1 MDQAIE
7 SVLREYEKRSE
18 EEDKRTRIMMDA
30 DWAKH
35 RDEFLLSV
43 GPATGQLINLLAKE
57 SKAKTILE
65 IGTSYGYSTVWLA
78 EAART
83 NGGKLITRDAIAEKQ
98 AHARSQLQKAG
109 LSGVVDFRL
118 GDARD
123 SIAKIDGPLDFI
135 LLDLWKDLYIPCF
148 DLFYPK
154 LSPGALVIADNM
166 TYPESTQSHAVA
178 YRKHVRIK
186 RDLQSVLI
194 PVGSGLELTRCI
206 RGLETVLV

>member
-1 MDQAIE
+1 MEQAVE
-7 SVLREYEKRSE
+7 AVLREYEKRSE
-18 EEDKRTRIMMDA
+18 EENKVTSGLADA
-30 DWAKH
+30 DWLKH
-35 RDEFLLSV
+35 RDKFLLSV
-43 GPATGQLINLLAKE
+43 GPATGQLINLLAKQ

-78 EAART
+78 EAARA
-83 NGGKLITRDAIAEKQ
+83 NGGKLITLDAVAEKQ

-109 LSGVVDFRL
+109 LDRFVEFRL

-123 SIAKIDGPLDFI
+123 SIAKIETSLDFV
-135 LLDLWKDLYIPCF
+135 LLDLWKDMYIPCF

-166 TYPESTQSHAVA
+166 TYPESTQPHAVA

-186 RDLQSVLI
+186 RDLQSMLL

-206 RGLETVLV
+206 RGLETVLI